1 MNDVFAVN
9 GNYNQQLIEVK
20 LKKRKCMIYLYDD
33 TRHDLVWTEEK
44 LIILLWLLKSFT
56 VEPYPGPELHET
68 IIIWVYCFTFEK
80 EIVYRKQ
87 QNISPKLKWHHVR
100 RQF

>member
-33 TRHDLVWTEEK
+33 TRHDLV
-44 LIILLWLLKSFT
+44 
-56 VEPYPGPELHET
+56 
-68 IIIWVYCFTFEK
+68 
-80 EIVYRKQ
+80 
-87 QNISPKLKWHHVR
+87 
-100 RQF
+100 